1 MSKRPNILMIVTD
14 HWPAHLLG
22 TAGHPVVKT
31 PGLDELAANGTRFI
45 NCYSECPVC
54 IPARRTLMTGQTPKS
69 HGDRVFSPR
78 MPMPPVKT
86 MPQAFREAGYQADAV
101 GKLHVYPQR
110 DRIGF
115 DSVCLDEEGRR
126 QIGGLDD
133 YDIFLGDA
141 GHVGRQYDHG
151 MSSNQY
157 NWAPWHL
164 DNDLHVTNWASRQ
177 MARVIKRR
185 DPTRPAFWYLGFRHP
200 HPPLVPLQ
208 SYVDLYSDVE
218 IDSPRIGNWV
228 ESAETKSLYPF
239 EEMFG
244 RTRLLSSIDIKEARK
259 AFYSLCTQIDHQIR
273 WLIGTLREEGILDD
287 TIIVFTSDHGDML
300 GNHNTVAKRLFY
312 EEASNVPLIILGP
325 SVKPKLRGK
334 NDDERLVGL
343 QDIMPTL
350 LNMCEIDVP
359 ESVEGIN
366 LNNNS
371 ERNFIYGEFG
381 LEETASRMVRDSSHK
396 LIYYPTGNH
405 FQLFD
410 LDLDPHELENVFE
423 KPEKSSIKDR
433 LMSIMRDSFYGS
445 DLEWLNGDEFV
456 GSPNKPYAWEGSR
469 SLYLQRGEGWPL

>member
-1 MSKRPNILMIVTD
+1 MAKRPNILMIVTD

-157 NWAPWHL
+157 N
-164 DNDLHVTNWASRQ
+164 
-177 MARVIKRR
+177 
-185 DPTRPAFWYLGFRHP
+185 
-200 HPPLVPLQ
+200 
-208 SYVDLYSDVE
+208 
-218 IDSPRIGNWV
+218 
-228 ESAETKSLYPF
+228 
-239 EEMFG
+239 
-244 RTRLLSSIDIKEARK
+244 
-259 AFYSLCTQIDHQIR
+259 
-273 WLIGTLREEGILDD
+273 
-287 TIIVFTSDHGDML
+287 
-300 GNHNTVAKRLFY
+300 
-312 EEASNVPLIILGP
+312 
-325 SVKPKLRGK
+325 
-334 NDDERLVGL
+334 
-343 QDIMPTL
+343 
-350 LNMCEIDVP
+350 
-359 ESVEGIN
+359 
-366 LNNNS
+366 
-371 ERNFIYGEFG
+371 
-381 LEETASRMVRDSSHK
+381 
-396 LIYYPTGNH
+396 
-405 FQLFD
+405 
-410 LDLDPHELENVFE
+410 
-423 KPEKSSIKDR
+423 
-433 LMSIMRDSFYGS
+433 
-445 DLEWLNGDEFV
+445 
-456 GSPNKPYAWEGSR
+456 R
-469 SLYLQRGEGWPL
+469 SLAS